1 MLTNLPQSNKLQIS
15 KECLQDI
22 NKYIASHSPERGGA
36 LLGPVGKPIITDI
49 IPDPQAQTTGASY
62 LPSRQLTERVQQVE
76 KRGQLEFKGV
86 IHSHP
91 GSLDRPSEPDKN
103 AFDEGLKINPHMEY
117 FVAPIV
123 TMHHNPKRLKFWLGK
138 NQSRDH
144 ELPLGNGK
152 ISFYVAYRS
161 PQKGIILK
169 TPMIEEISEEEL
181 TKILPEQPS
190 VLNSASEIARMQL
203 QKDLETICLSF
214 GSNKDPEFFWTE
226 IEAGIPILA
235 GRVILKGDLELLFLI
250 NESYPDTPPNVLM
263 TSPEGETE
271 ELQIPWSLEIDK
283 SERLVTALRE
293 VIKGHPPYRKVYG
306 PERKIA
312 LTTDKNRA
320 GLAGWL
326 GFISGS
332 DPDNTA
338 AKIQSGLFAR
348 SQGILSNHITS
359 KRVLIVGTGSV
370 GSYCAEQLTRSGV
383 GAFTLIDP
391 DIVEIANLCRTTYT
405 INHLGRSK
413 VEALAGQLLNINP
426 LVEITLQKKSLSDF
440 EAASL
445 GALVEQADLVIATTD
460 DPKAQRIL
468 NRFAYFHKKPALFVG
483 LYKGASGGEVIF
495 TVPERTSCYFCASKF
510 RHTEENMA
518 AASRDV
524 DYGTGRLMSEVAL
537 ATDIHHVTSVAVK
550 MALSLL
556 LPEDAQVKLKGFLN
570 PQIDSAQNFLTLS
583 MVPNYLFYPQVFGD
597 TPGQYAYQSVWL
609 KPQRHEECPVCGNI
623 HNRVDPYT
631 IPLQKPAL
639 SNIAR
644 LTDKGQP

>member
-1 MLTNLPQSNKLQIS
+1 MSNSSKTLKLQIS
-15 KECLQDI
+15 TSCLRNI
-22 NKYIASHSPERGGA
+22 NKYIASHPSERGGA
-36 LLGPVGKPIITDI
+36 LLGIVGKPIITDI
-49 IPDPQAQTTGASY
+49 IPDSQALTTGASY
-62 LPSRQLTERVQQVE
+62 FPSLELTERVQQVE
-76 KRGQLEFKGV
+76 KRGLLEFKGV

-91 GSLDRPSEPDKN
+91 GSLDRPSEADKI
-103 AFDEGLKINPHMEY
+103 AFDEGLKINPHMKF

-123 TMHHNPKRLKFWLGK
+123 TMHHNPKNSNLLL
-138 NQSRDH
+138 DH

-161 PQKGIILK
+161 PQEVTILK
-169 TPMIEEISEEEL
+169 TPIIEKISSEEVA
-181 TKILPEQPS
+181 KILPKQSPI
-190 VLNSASEIARMQL
+190 LNAALENAWMQL

-214 GSNKDPEFFWTE
+214 GSDRDPKTFPTE
-226 IEAGIPILA
+226 IEEGIPILA
-235 GRVILKGDLELLFLI
+235 GRVILNGGLELLFLI
-250 NESYPDTPPNVLM
+250 NEFYPGTPPNVLM
-263 TSPEGETE
+263 TSSEGETE

-283 SERLVTALRE
+283 SKRLITSLRE
-293 VIKGHPPYRKVYG
+293 VIKGHAPYQKVYG
-306 PERKIA
+306 PERRIA

-326 GFISGS
+326 GFISGCDS
-332 DPDNTA
+332 ESTA
-338 AKIQSGLFAR
+338 AEIQEGLFAR
-348 SQGILSNHITS
+348 SQGILSNHIIS

-391 DIVEIANLCRTTYT
+391 DIVEIANLCRTTYK
-405 INHLGRSK
+405 INDLQRAK

-426 LVEITLQKKSLSDF
+426 LVEITLHQKSLSDF
-440 EAASL
+440 KAASL
-445 GALVEQADLVIATTD
+445 GDLVEQADLVIATTD

-468 NRFAYFHKKPALFVG
+468 NRFAYFHQKPALFVG

-495 TVPERTSCYFCASKF
+495 TVPERTPCYFCASKF

-537 ATDIHHVTSVAVK
+537 GIDIHHVTSVAVK

-570 PQIDSAQNFLTLS
+570 PQINSAQNFLTLS
-583 MVPNYLFYPQVFGD
+583 MVPNYLFYSQVFGD

-609 KPQRHEECPVCGNI
+609 KPQRSEECPVCGNI
-623 HNRVDPYT
+623 HNRVSPYT
-631 IPLQKPAL
+631 IPLQKPIVL
-639 SNIAR
+639 QKSET
-644 LTDKGQP
+644 LM